1 MQWAAS
7 YGQEKSIS
15 LLLDAGCDPSAVNSK
30 GWSAL
35 HYAAF
40 NGQLEC
46 LRLLLKSGADYTTKN
61 EAGYTALDLAATQ
74 EISYE
79 LETHHNWLQRK
90 EFLSFMNSF
99 KLAQDAI
106 PQELYTPPT
115 KHQNKIL
122 ENSDLVRYLLDYI

>member
-1 MQWAAS
+1 MILSQ
-7 YGQEKSIS
+7 
-15 LLLDAGCDPSAVNSK
+15 
-30 GWSAL
+30 
-35 HYAAF
+35 
-40 NGQLEC
+40 
-46 LRLLLKSGADYTTKN
+46 
-61 EAGYTALDLAATQ
+61 
-74 EISYE
+74 
-79 LETHHNWLQRK
+79 NWLQRK